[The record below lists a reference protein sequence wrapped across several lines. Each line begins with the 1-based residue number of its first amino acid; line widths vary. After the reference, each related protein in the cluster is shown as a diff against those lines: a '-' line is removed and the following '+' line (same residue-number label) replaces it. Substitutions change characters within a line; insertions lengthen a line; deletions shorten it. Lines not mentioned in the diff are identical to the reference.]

1 MNHDR
6 DLKLLHF
13 DEMSEQN
20 RDEAVREDY
29 KNLGKQLDLGRS
41 EEEHSL
47 EHNRDAQN
55 LN

>member
-1 MNHDR
+1 MNRDR

-29 KNLGKQLDLGRS
+29 KNLGKQLDLG
-41 EEEHSL
+41 
-47 EHNRDAQN
+47 
-55 LN
+55 